1 MNFLRTSVLS
11 VGTFLCPVIIT
22 LHNRQSENSTWAG
35 MNSACSSGL
44 LGGLRLSLLHSLH
57 VFPIWQSRRILWE
70 HTFPQKQG
78 IVTVITGT
86 FLNKNLEK
94 ARLKKEMQQFIIQM
108 MFFFSFCCFTSCFD
122 VLLPNLLHYQKK
134 SSKNQNWT
142 WQPIGMAPK
151 QKLKM
156 TALLAAAFHRNTSVG
171 KTFVN
176 LT

>member
-11 VGTFLCPVIIT
+11 AGTFLCPVIIT
-22 LHNRQSENSTWAG
+22 LHNQQSENSTWAG

-57 VFPIWQSRRILWE
+57 VFPIWQSRKILWE

-108 MFFFSFCCFTSCFD
+108 MFFSSFCCFTSCFD
-122 VLLPNLLHYQKK
+122 VLLPNLLHYKK
-134 SSKNQNWT
+134 KKLAKTRTGPGSPLAWRPSRSLKWWLC
-142 WQPIGMAPK
+142 WQRLFTETP
-151 QKLKM
+151 
-156 TALLAAAFHRNTSVG
+156 LLET
-171 KTFVN
+171 
-176 LT
+176 LL